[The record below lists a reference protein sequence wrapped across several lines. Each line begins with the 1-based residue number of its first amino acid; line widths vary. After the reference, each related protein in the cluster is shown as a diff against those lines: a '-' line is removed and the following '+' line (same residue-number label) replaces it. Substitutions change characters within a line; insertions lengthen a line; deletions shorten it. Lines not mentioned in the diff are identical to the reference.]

1 MRLKDE
7 SCKLITCHSSK
18 GLEFDTCFLPAFSQ
32 DIIPS
37 KLASLESDGLE
48 EERRLAYVAITRA
61 KKNLIITHATTRF
74 EGDKVRELNPSQF
87 LSEFDT
93 KKFNY
98 LEANEIKNPF
108 SVPKTINDELEELLN
123 L

>member
-1 MRLKDE
+1 M
-7 SCKLITCHSSK
+7 
-18 GLEFDTCFLPAFSQ
+18 
-32 DIIPS
+32 
-37 KLASLESDGLE
+37 
-48 EERRLAYVAITRA
+48 AITRA

-98 LEANEIKNPF
+98 QEANEIKNPF